1 MIKKTIKRIS
11 IYSSCLAVTMM
22 LCACPDPVEEIIID
36 NGNNNQEQGSKDPTN
51 KVKVELTYSFGCD
64 EDLIQFVTPVIVYT
78 DKDGLHEIVL
88 DDKAWSPTLYAY
100 CYYTENGTTHYSVQE
115 PDKDGHVPEPW
126 IIESTNL
133 SYNKKLSIQLEQ
145 VGVEN
150 VCKVKYNKKSN
161 YTIDPS
167 KEYDLSRSFG
177 CTSGSA
183 TFVNGGINVSTYT
196 GITINLGT
204 KSSWKGNEVEDY
216 INELCSNPDVVT
228 MTIDEK
234 GKISEKK

>member
-88 DDKAWSPTLYAY
+88 DDKA
-100 CYYTENGTTHYSVQE
+100 
-115 PDKDGHVPEPW
+115 
-126 IIESTNL
+126 
-133 SYNKKLSIQLEQ
+133 SI
-145 VGVEN
+145 N
-150 VCKVKYNKKSN
+150 
-161 YTIDPS
+161 IDHH
-167 KEYDLSRSFG
+167 
-177 CTSGSA
+177 A
-183 TFVNGGINVSTYT
+183 N
-196 GITINLGT
+196 
-204 KSSWKGNEVEDY
+204 
-216 INELCSNPDVVT
+216 
-228 MTIDEK
+228 
-234 GKISEKK
+234 